1 MLRSLLFLTCCIL
14 FSLPATA
21 GQLQDILPLAKD
33 DTAALT
39 QLRATPERHALLYFG
54 DHMN

>member
-1 MLRSLLFLTCCIL
+1 MIRSLLFLTCCIL

-54 DHMN
+54 DHVN